1 METNGKRNLN
11 QAINPNL
18 EWALYPFTLA
28 AFAKT
33 YPMKELTVPASLR
46 PFEKELKEK
55 ARRILKEL
63 DDPKILLALGEG
75 KAVEKDGL
83 LLYPTAEGGL
93 GRINPQDFRE
103 LARALKEAVGEAK
116 EEAEKRFRRLFEE
129 KYASSLKELLSKPL
143 PENGA
148 LVFTDSGQVELRQI
162 DEKYLPDA
170 KDLIA
175 LYLTPEALQKI
186 KEGGIEAVYSLFKE
200 KALTYFPTALELE
213 KEAEERFGFDRE
225 REKVYLDDK
234 FAVYFADNNW
244 TFDPYGSPEEFDEDY
259 GYFLIEGA
267 SFAEEFEEKFPGK
280 RTAMVED
287 GSELVPWAVYEFGEA
302 VVEKEEKKRRTWYP
316 DFF

>member
-1 METNGKRNLN
+1 MKSPINGEEVKSVKE
-11 QAINPNL
+11 

-33 YPMKELTVPASLR
+33 YPLEELTVPASLR
-46 PFEKELKEK
+46 PFERELKKK
-55 ARRILKEL
+55 AREVLKEL
-63 DDPKILLALGEG
+63 DDPKTLLALGEG
-75 KAVEKDGL
+75 RAVERDGL
-83 LLYPTAEGGL
+83 LLYPTAEGRL
-93 GRINPQDFRE
+93 GRANPQDFRE
-103 LARALKEAVGEAK
+103 LAKALKEAVGEAK

-129 KYASSLKELLSKPL
+129 KYASSLKEVLSKPL

-148 LVFTDSGQVELRQI
+148 VVFTDDGRVELRQI

-175 LYLTPEALQKI
+175 LYLTPETLQKV

-200 KALTYFPTALELE
+200 NALTYFPTALELE
-213 KEAEERFGFDRE
+213 KEAEERFGFE
-225 REKVYLDDK
+225 RGKEKVYLDDR
-234 FAVYFADNNW
+234 FAVYFADNYW
-244 TFDPYGSPEEFDEDY
+244 TFDPYGSPEDDDFDQDY

-267 SFAEEFEEKFPGK
+267 TFVEELEEKFPGK